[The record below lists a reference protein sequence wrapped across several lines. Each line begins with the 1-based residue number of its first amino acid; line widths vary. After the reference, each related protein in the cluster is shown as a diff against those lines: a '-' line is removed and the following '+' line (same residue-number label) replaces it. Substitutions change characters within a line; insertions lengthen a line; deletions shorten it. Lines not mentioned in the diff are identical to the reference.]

1 MAVCI
6 SVTVNQIAEICK
18 VSRTTVIRALNNQSR
33 VSEATQKRILDVAK
47 ELGYRPNLLARSLNS
62 GRTHMLGIV
71 SIDVE
76 NMVFVESL
84 SSINKEAERK
94 GYSLNIALH
103 GHSSEAE
110 MRRIRDFAD
119 RRMDGILISPISKG
133 KEFEAFLLSLGVPI
147 VCIGNYVCD
156 SISTV
161 MVDEAEATRDAIRL
175 MVSKG
180 YKRVVFV
187 CPPLAFENEQ
197 NVYSHI
203 QRRLG
208 FENEMKLHPE
218 IHGQMI
224 IGNNYIE
231 QLAPILDT
239 LSIRTALLCS
249 GDIYALD
256 IMRHF
261 KNMRIKT
268 PQDIGIM
275 GFDNISML
283 EYIVPRLTTVS
294 TSVESV
300 AFTAVNELISHIEGE
315 HFVPKKIYLPHQIL
329 DKETL

>member
-197 NVYSHI
+197 NVFSHI

-300 AFTAVNELISHIEGE
+300 AFTAVNELISHIEEE